1 LVRTTARRSHGEEC
15 KERGESKLIR
25 SLAKDVR
32 ELLDSSV
39 EVAADRGV
47 PSDQQWTGPNAEHV
61 RGQLQV
67 HKKRLATIA
76 GELEK
81 LITGKGGDSFRWF
94 D

>member
-1 LVRTTARRSHGEEC
+1 MGKSAEDAGEHN
-15 KERGESKLIR
+15 LIQ

-47 PSDQQWTGPNAEHV
+47 PTDQQWAGPNAEHV

-81 LITGKGGDSFRWF
+81 LITGKGGNSFRSF
-94 D
+94 N